1 MKTKQ
6 KSVRVFEIISDDY
19 NKVVN
24 FIEKKG
30 ILLKRFLLTIK
41 TNNEK
46 IKEYFVNKPYEVRFV
61 SNDFNGSNEKL
72 EDENDNPVKIK
83 IVEKVVEKI
92 VEKEVNSTNTKIF
105 DKIIR
110 SGFELDT
117 DEKLV
122 FLNNI
127 NAGAKIHS
135 TKEIEIFAEVFGN
148 VSCDG
153 DYMIVKKSQKGTI
166 IFNNEELPEINK
178 LSFISRN
185 GIKEIEWNK
194 ELYKKQ

>member
-19 NKVVN
+19 EKVIN

-46 IKEYFVNKPYEVRFV
+46 IKEYFKDKPYEVRFV
-61 SNDFNGSNEKL
+61 KSDFEGSNESL
-72 EDENDNPVKIK
+72 EEDESAKQEVKVI
-83 IVEKVVEKI
+83 EKVIEKTI
-92 VEKEVNSTNTKIF
+92 IKEVNSTKTEIF

-110 SGFELDT
+110 SGFEINSQN
-117 DEKLV
+117 KLV
-122 FLNNI
+122 FLNRI
-127 NAGAKIHS
+127 NAGAKIYS
-135 TKEIEIFAEVFGN
+135 NKEIEIFEENLGTVI
-148 VSCDG
+148 CDG

-166 IFNNEELPEINK
+166 IFNNEELPKIDK
-178 LSFISRN
+178 LSFISKA
-185 GIKEIEWNK
+185 GIKEI
-194 ELYKKQ
+194 